1 MKHPA
6 AIRTGLLTGRRALV
20 AGGDG
25 EIGRVI
31 CAALADDG
39 ADVAVASIDGDAATK
54 VAATLS
60 TGPNRTAGYQ
70 ADLTDQDAALEL
82 AERVAGEWGG
92 LDVVVNCAGILK
104 TSPAEEFDAADWR
117 AVVETNLTAAF
128 FLSQAAARV
137 MIKNGGGGKIVHL
150 TSVRAAIGLAIGGF
164 AAYGASKAGVQLLVR
179 QLAAEWGKHQISVNG
194 VAAGFVRTA
203 LSARAVPNVDAQKMV
218 TARTPLGRVADPREI
233 ANAVAYFAGPRS
245 DFITGQVLYVDG
257 GVTASQ

>member
-6 AIRTGLLTGRRALV
+6 AIPTGPLVGRRALV

-31 CAALADDG
+31 CAALAEEG
-39 ADVAVASIDGDAATK
+39 ADVAVASIDQDAATSL
-54 VAATLS
+54 ATSLS
-60 TGPNRTAGYQ
+60 AGHNRTAGFQ
-70 ADLTDQDAALEL
+70 ADLTDQAAATQL
-82 AERVAGEWGG
+82 AESVAGEWGG
-92 LDVVVNCAGILK
+92 LEVVVNCAGILK
-104 TSPAEEFDAADWR
+104 TGPAEELDAADWR
-117 AVVETNLTAAF
+117 AVVETNLSGAF

-150 TSVRAAIGLAIGGF
+150 TSVRAALGLAIGGF

-179 QLAAEWGKHQISVNG
+179 QLAAEWGKHQISVNA
-194 VAAGFVRTA
+194 VAAGFVKTA
-203 LSARAVPNVDAQKMV
+203 LSARAVPDVNAQQMV

-233 ANAVAYFAGPRS
+233 ANAVAFFAGPRS

-257 GVTASQ
+257 GLTASQ